1 MAPGA
6 GRICDISHRTSN
18 LASKSAF
25 GWHYTSAMFATNSL
39 GSGVRVTA
47 LALALVLPTTAIAGP
62 PEAAVTEGPQP
73 IETPAPA
80 ALPPPTVAQAE
91 PAPTPIDDRKLMMK
105 KAGPGI
111 AMTSVGFGVMVA
123 GYLFT
128 QAYVGM
134 ASLGLGDEPVDNAEL
149 EALRA
154 PIVGPFIASNHA
166 DTASDKATYA
176 ASGLLQLLGFG
187 IGVAGAVWTGKV
199 VRDHRSSRLSL
210 GGGGVTLRF

>member
-1 MAPGA
+1 
-6 GRICDISHRTSN
+6 
-18 LASKSAF
+18 
-25 GWHYTSAMFATNSL
+25 MFTTNSL
-39 GSGVRVTA
+39 GLGVRVTA
-47 LALALVLPTTAIAGP
+47 LALALVLPTTALASP
-62 PEAAVTEGPQP
+62 PKAAVPEGPQP
-73 IETPAPA
+73 IGTEAPA

-91 PAPTPIDDRKLMMK
+91 PASTPIDDRKAMMK

-154 PIVGPFIASNHA
+154 PIAGPFIASSHA
-166 DTASDKATYA
+166 DTASNKASYA
-176 ASGLLQLLGFG
+176 ASGLLQLLGLG
-187 IGVAGAVWTGKV
+187 IGVAGAVWTSKV
-199 VRDHRSSRLSL
+199 VRNHQSSRLSL